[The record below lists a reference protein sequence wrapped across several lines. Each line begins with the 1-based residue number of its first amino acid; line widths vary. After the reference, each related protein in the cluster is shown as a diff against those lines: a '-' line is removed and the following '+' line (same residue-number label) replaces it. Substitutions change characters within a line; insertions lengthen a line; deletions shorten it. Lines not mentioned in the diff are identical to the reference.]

1 MITITEAAAKKIVE
15 LALAENKEPK
25 IRIAVQG
32 GGCSGFQ
39 YTITFDEPKD
49 GDEFQEAFG
58 AEVLIDPMSFMYLDG
73 VEIDYVESLE
83 DSGFKINNPN
93 ATGQC
98 GCGHSFEA

>member
-1 MITITEAAAKKIVE
+1 MITITELAAKKIVE
-15 LALAENKEPK
+15 LAVADGKEPK

-39 YTITFDEPKD
+39 YAITFDEPKD

-58 AEVLIDPMSFMYLDG
+58 AEVLVDPMSFMYLDG
-73 VEIDYVESLE
+73 ITLDWVESLE
-83 DSGFKINNPN
+83 GSGFSINNPN
-93 ATGQC
+93 ATGKC